1 MAEPGFLIAF
11 LAGLASF
18 LSPCVFPLIPAYL
31 TFLGG
36 TSLDEVKAHA
46 PGVRKKIFLNS
57 ILFVLGFAVVFSLL
71 GVLLQSVLL
80 NVAYD
85 VRTYLG
91 YVGGI
96 VIIFFGLVLLGI
108 IKIDALQAP
117 HTLKLK
123 KAKSGNAQY
132 GFSFLF
138 GAAFAVGWTP
148 CVGPILG
155 TILTLAAT
163 KPETAF
169 PLMLTYSVGLGI
181 PFLLA
186 GFFFSRATRFIERI
200 SPWLKWFN
208 LIFGV
213 LLIILGI
220 LVFTNQL
227 GVIANLWVPQDML
240 VGG

>member
-1 MAEPGFLIAF
+1 MAEIGFFIAF
-11 LAGLASF
+11 IAGLASF

-36 TSLDEVKAHA
+36 TSVDEVKAHA
-46 PGVRKKIFLNS
+46 PGVRRKIFLNRV
-57 ILFVLGFAVVFSLL
+57 LFVAGFAMVFSLL

-80 NVAYD
+80 NIAYD

-91 YVGGI
+91 YLGGI
-96 VIIFFGLVLLGI
+96 IIIFFGLVLLGI
-108 IKIDALQAP
+108 IKVDALQAP
-117 HTLKLK
+117 HSLKLK
-123 KAKSGNAQY
+123 KEKSGKAQY

-163 KPETAF
+163 KPDTAF
-169 PLMLTYSVGLGI
+169 PLMLTYALGLGI

-186 GFFFSRATRFIERI
+186 GFFFSRATSMIERI

-208 LIFGV
+208 IVFGI
-213 LLIILGI
+213 LLILLGI

-227 GVIANLWVPQDML
+227 SLVANFWVPSSL
-240 VGG
+240 VVG